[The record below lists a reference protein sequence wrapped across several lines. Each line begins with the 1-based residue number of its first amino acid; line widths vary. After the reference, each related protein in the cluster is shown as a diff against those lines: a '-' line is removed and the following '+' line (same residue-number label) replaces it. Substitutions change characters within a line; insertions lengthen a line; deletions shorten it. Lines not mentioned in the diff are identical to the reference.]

1 MPESWKVGFSGHNHT
16 KNGCLLSNHEVLC
29 LHHAGVAFWH
39 LDAPVM
45 RVTGADVPMPYAEN
59 LELDATPQKENII
72 NVVNKLLKP
81 Q

>member
-1 MPESWKVGFSGHNHT
+1 
-16 KNGCLLSNHEVLC
+16 VLYYV
-29 LHHAGVAFWH
+29 AGVAFWH

-59 LELDATPQKENII
+59 LELDAIPQKENII
-72 NVVNKLLKP
+72 NVVNKLLKR